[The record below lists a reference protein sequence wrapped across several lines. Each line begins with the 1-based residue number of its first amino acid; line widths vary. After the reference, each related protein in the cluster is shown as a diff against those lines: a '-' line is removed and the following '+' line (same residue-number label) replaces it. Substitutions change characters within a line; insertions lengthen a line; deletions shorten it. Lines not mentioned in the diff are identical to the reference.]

1 MKILRDNQ
9 DSVMAMLEAF
19 VYDPLISWRLVADNK
34 SASVVQ
40 GILKSIIMYSY
51 YCILILLKIYHKCL
65 LCGYIADT
73 SRDEDDEIDVEDSDD
88 DVVSK
93 AASSIKDLDINASNQ
108 SKDKKELPARV
119 LNRHGSVSN
128 FVDSSSQD
136 VMNSRAIEVIN
147 RIQSKLNGRDFDR
160 NISTDD
166 TSDSPVAVAST
177 VEEQVNRLIIEA
189 TSVENLCQLFVGWCP
204 FW

>member
-51 YCILILLKIYHKCL
+51 YCILILLCL

>member
-34 SASVVQ
+34 SASAVQ

-51 YCILILLKIYHKCL
+51 YCILILLCL